1 MEYLN
6 HIVARII
13 LIARKLIKLGQ
24 MKTKKKTKK
33 IYLIQMKML
42 FFRTLKRVED
52 ASATSTTTTSYIIQI
67 KRIYIHIQV

>member
-24 MKTKKKTKK
+24 MKTKKKNKK
-33 IYLIQMKML
+33 DLLNTNENAFLSNFKM
-42 FFRTLKRVED
+42 R
-52 ASATSTTTTSYIIQI
+52 
-67 KRIYIHIQV
+67 

>member
-13 LIARKLIKLGQ
+13 PIARKLIKLGQ
-24 MKTKKKTKK
+24 MKKKNKK

-42 FFRTLKRVED
+42 FFRTLNRVED